1 MRTTLFI
8 TTSILSL
15 FLLAG
20 CEKDTEEIQ
29 LTPTETE
36 ENVPEGYFVVSF
48 SPGQDDVTRAAVT
61 GPDGRVRHL
70 RYGIYKRESS
80 ASARQPCSNVAF

>member
-48 SPGQDDVTRAAVT
+48 SP
-61 GPDGRVRHL
+61 VR
-70 RYGIYKRESS
+70 
-80 ASARQPCSNVAF
+80 Q